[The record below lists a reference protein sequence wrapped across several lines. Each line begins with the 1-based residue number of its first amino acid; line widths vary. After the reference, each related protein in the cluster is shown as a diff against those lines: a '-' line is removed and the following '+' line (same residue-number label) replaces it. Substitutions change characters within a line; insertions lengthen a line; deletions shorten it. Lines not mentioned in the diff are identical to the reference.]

1 MPSPAIRSRKQLIQL
16 WFDFYKL
23 ALDDPTLQPNLAAS
37 ASFYDSWGDC
47 RGILFDLWWN
57 DHKHLFGATEVEEIT
72 RASNYPNVLNVS
84 IPLNLPVTQ
93 ALPAIK
99 ALILKKQCARL
110 IELGIDPSTVKS
122 MQTGFGTYELTKG
135 EIRGRTLSDIHL
147 VFSIWRSL
155 KEPPVNSALCQTIIE
170 TLRGSPE
177 ADSIPH
183 ILRAAP
189 SVNRKG
195 NVQFSEDQIRQ
206 VRRYI
211 RKGKSVCLAV
221 SKGEFPGNTSL

>member
-1 MPSPAIRSRKQLIQL
+1 VPAPAIRSRKQLIRL
-16 WFDFYKL
+16 WFDFYKH
-23 ALDDPTLQPNLAAS
+23 ALDDQALQPNLAAS
-37 ASFYDSWGDC
+37 ADFYEPWGDC

-57 DHKHLFGATEVEEIT
+57 DHKRLFGATEVAEIT

-93 ALPAIK
+93 ALPAIR
-99 ALILKKQCARL
+99 ALILKKQRARL

-135 EIRGRTLSDIHL
+135 EIRGRTLSDIYL

-155 KEPPVNSALCQTIIE
+155 KEPPVNSALCQTIVE
-170 TLRGSPE
+170 TLRSSPE
-177 ADSIPH
+177 ADSVPH

-189 SVNRKG
+189 SADRKG
-195 NVQFSEDQIRQ
+195 IIRFSEDQIRQ
-206 VRRYI
+206 LRRYI
-211 RKGKSVCLAV
+211 DKGKRVCISV